1 MTKSHCQ
8 IQSDLSVTWLLK
20 RRGHKAPGGLGEEVE
35 LSTTVVSESVC
46 LSFCVIFLLFL
57 ALAVLVFP
65 APLCAASTS
74 TL

>member
-20 RRGHKAPGGLGEEVE
+20 RRGHKARGLGEEVE